1 MLALYWRRLTTAGA
15 VAGMVTG
22 SVTVF
27 AWNALEGGPGGIF
40 DVYEILPA
48 FLLNLVVTVAVS
60 LATYR
65 SNPDIEEEFD
75 AAVAHVRS

>member
-1 MLALYWRRLTTAGA
+1 M
-15 VAGMVTG
+15 
-22 SVTVF
+22 
-27 AWNALEGGPGGIF
+27 
-40 DVYEILPA
+40 YEILPA